1 MTTLGYGDMVP
12 ATIMGKV
19 VGGVCS
25 LSGVLVIALPVPVI
39 VSNFSRIYHQN
50 QRADKRRAQ
59 KKARLARIRIVKN
72 ASGKALS
79 SKKKAHEARM
89 QAFEQGL
96 LSFDSLKD
104 DDIFEIQ
111 HRHLLQCLEK
121 ATERELTERDN
132 TLFSDNLR
140 ISPAISPSTSQI
152 LLPPDNNVY
161 SRWLD
166 CCNSCF
172 NRETNSTNRSLP
184 TSSKESP
191 YQPSKI
197 DYKWR
202 SADGQ
207 QAQQQRHQM
216 DQRRKSK
223 IIREASR
230 LFSTSTF

>member
-72 ASGKALS
+72 ASGKALY

-121 ATERELTERDN
+121 ATERELIERDIVS
-132 TLFSDNLR
+132 SDNLR
-140 ISPAISPSTSQI
+140 TTPPISPSTSQG
-152 LLPPDNNVY
+152 LLPPDSNGH
-161 SRWLD
+161 SRWFD
-166 CCNSCF
+166 CCNSCY
-172 NRETNSTNRSLP
+172 RNSPDTGSINRSAK
-184 TSSKESP
+184 TSRKESFYEP
-191 YQPSKI
+191 NKS
-197 DYKWR
+197 DHKWR

-207 QAQQQRHQM
+207 QEQQQQHQM
-216 DQRRKSK
+216 DQRKLGNAL
-223 IIREASR
+223 EANR
-230 LFSTSTF
+230 LFSTSAL